1 MHNLSS
7 LIENITYLNI
17 FGNYDKLIS
26 SIEYNSKNINTNS
39 LFVAIKGDNF
49 DGHKFI
55 SEAIERGA
63 IAIVCEVLPENIQN
77 NITYIQ
83 VNDSRRTLAQL
94 SNAFYDFPSNK
105 LNIIGITGTNGK
117 TTITYLLNNIF
128 QYFNKKSAIIGT
140 TGIFID
146 NKKIPATHTTPESL
160 ELYSYLNQCV
170 NENIEFVAM
179 EVSSHSLVQHR
190 VDGVKFRVAAFTNLT
205 QDHLDYHKTMQEYA
219 TAKKILFDNLT
230 HDAIAIINSDDT
242 YSDYIIQDCRAQS
255 IVRVGRKER
264 DDYIIENENISL
276 KGLNFD
282 LKFNNN
288 IYKIQSPLLGKFN
301 IDNLAQT
308 FAIAVSLGF
317 DPQEICNCLKTAT
330 GAPGRMET
338 YNLPNGAIAIID
350 YAHTPDALEKA
361 LQSLKNIH
369 KSGSIK
375 GNIICVFGCGGN
387 RDHEKRPQM
396 GKIACN
402 LSDYVILTNDNPRD
416 ENPQAIFNDILEG
429 ISENYKNN
437 VQIIPN
443 RADAIKYAIDIAM
456 ENDIILIAGKGH
468 EEYQIIGKERIP
480 FSDKNIILKSF

>member
-7 LIENITYLNI
+7 LIENLNYLNI
-17 FGNYDKLIS
+17 FGNYDNLIS

-39 LFVAIKGDNF
+39 LFVAIKGDNV

-63 IAIVCEVLPENIQN
+63 IAIVCEVLPENIQD

-94 SNAFYDFPSNK
+94 SNAYYDFPSNK

-160 ELYSYLNQCV
+160 ELYGYLNQCV

-190 VDGVKFRVAAFTNLT
+190 VDGVEFRVAAFTNLT

-369 KSGSIK
+369 KSVSIK
-375 GNIICVFGCGGN
+375 GKIICVFGCGGN
-387 RDHEKRPQM
+387 RDHGKRPQM

-416 ENPQAIFNDILEG
+416 EEPQAIFNDILEG

-443 RADAIKYAIDIAM
+443 RADAIKYAIDIAK